1 MATIYIVKGP
11 DDGDAYTIHEENIV
25 IGRGEECGVTLAD
38 EKTSRSH
45 LKVSFDSKTGQ
56 HFAEDM
62 RSTNGTRINGKTMA
76 VSVALADGDILELG
90 DTSIEYSSRTFP
102 SNEAA
107 VAARTASFRD
117 GSDRHS
123 DSHTMIDES
132 NRPF

>member
-11 DDGDAYTIHEENIV
+11 DDGDAYTIQEEDIV

-45 LKVSFDSKTGQ
+45 LQVSFDSKTGQ

-62 RSTNGTRINGKTMA
+62 RSTNGTRCNGKTMTE
-76 VSVALADGDILELG
+76 SVALSDGDELELG
-90 DTSIEYSSRTFP
+90 DTRIEYSSRTFP

-107 VAARTASFRD
+107 AAARTASFR
-117 GSDRHS
+117 GSQS
-123 DSHTMIDES
+123 ADSHTMIDDV

>member
-11 DDGDAYTIHEENIV
+11 DDGDAYTVQEENV
-25 IGRGEECGVTLAD
+25 DIGRGKECGVTLAD
-38 EKTSRSH
+38 EKISH
-45 LKVSFDSKTGQ
+45 LHLQVSFDTATKQ
-56 HFAEDM
+56 HVVQDM
-62 RSTNGTRINGKTMA
+62 RSTNGTRHNGNTITTS
-76 VSVALADGDILELG
+76 VSLADGDVLELG

-107 VAARTASFRD
+107 AAARTASFRG

-123 DSHTMIDES
+123 GPHTMLDDS

>member
-11 DDGDAYTIHEENIV
+11 DDGDAYTVQEENVV

-45 LKVSFDSKTGQ
+45 LQVSFDPTTKQ
-56 HFAEDM
+56 HVAEDM
-62 RSTNGTRINGKTMA
+62 RSTNGTRLNGNTITT
-76 VSVALADGDILELG
+76 SVPLAEGDILDLG
-90 DTSIEYSSRTFP
+90 DTSIEYSTRTFP

-107 VAARTASFRD
+107 AAARTANIHHSS
-117 GSDRHS
+117 GPAS
-123 DSHTMIDES
+123 DSHTMIDDL